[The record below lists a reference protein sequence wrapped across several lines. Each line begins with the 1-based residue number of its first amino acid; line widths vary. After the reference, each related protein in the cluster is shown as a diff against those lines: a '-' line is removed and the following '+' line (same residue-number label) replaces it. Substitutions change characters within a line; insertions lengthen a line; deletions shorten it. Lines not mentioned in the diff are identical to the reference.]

1 VAFLMSAGEFQM
13 RVRGTKGVMEE
24 RVVAVTRMEVAV
36 EGVPVTVT
44 RMETVVGLL
53 ASFLA
58 SLRYRRRRGRC

>member
-1 VAFLMSAGEFQM
+1 M